1 MENIHIQESRLKVAT
16 KISQVSRT
24 LSTLAYSRC
33 PHLPVFNNRRLSV
46 LCLSRIFMSR
56 IFHPLQHCATV
67 SVSRSFP
74 PPAFWDILVPLFPFP
89 LFHVS
94 HLQRPQPTVNFKN
107 CSRACVSLCT
117 TVIQNTTQNF

>member
-24 LSTLAYSRC
+24 LSTLVYSRC

-56 IFHPLQHCATV
+56 IFHPMQHCATV
-67 SVSRSFP
+67 SVSRSSPLHFGI
-74 PPAFWDILVPLFPFP
+74 FWCRCFLFRCFMSRICSVPNQQSTLRTA
-89 LFHVS
+89 HMCV
-94 HLQRPQPTVNFKN
+94 RITVY
-107 CSRACVSLCT
+107 T